1 MTKILATFFAVAVAT
16 ASGAATERDSDVV
29 IPRDYLRTAAA
40 ACRAND
46 FDTFFND
53 FMWSADVRR
62 RYTGATVEER
72 SIAAPTRPGTVRPA
86 TPDRFDI
93 ELIDYT
99 YADAASV
106 QRWEKDKTPFT
117 ELWLTRTKLPDGR
130 RRVEYQP
137 AILHDDGEGDGKTL
151 IRKIGKPRAY
161 VFAPVGGCWKL
172 VQWLK

>member
-1 MTKILATFFAVAVAT
+1 MTKILATFFAVEVAT

-29 IPRDYLRTAAA
+29 IQRDYLRTAAA

-93 ELIDYT
+93 ELIQDPGRKSVAAFT
-99 YADAASV
+99 HHALLGLQEFSDVGLVHVLISIAVEIMPGAD
-106 QRWEKDKTPFT
+106 
-117 ELWLTRTKLPDGR
+117 ELR
-130 RRVEYQP
+130 
-137 AILHDDGEGDGKTL
+137 
-151 IRKIGKPRAY
+151 IRGA
-161 VFAPVGGCWKL
+161 
-172 VQWLK
+172 